1 MPLTDAQPD
10 ALALIYARSLLDL
23 AQAHGGRPTIEATLG
38 ELEDVLEIARQ
49 DPRFSEF
56 LSSRVLG
63 TADRAKS
70 LQAIFEN
77 RVSSLTL
84 RFLLVL
90 NRKGRLGYLSPIVAA
105 FDSEVQSRFGRV
117 EIDVYTAD
125 PMSSDDLRA
134 VRERLATALHK
145 EVVVHPYTDGTMIG
159 GVKFRIG
166 DQLVDASI
174 ATRLAKLRDQL
185 NTKGSAELRT
195 RIDRMID

>member
-49 DPRFSEF
+49 DPRFGEF

-105 FDSEVQSRFGRV
+105 FDSEVQARFGRV

-125 PMSSDDLRA
+125 PMSADDLRA
-134 VRERLATALHK
+134 VRERLATTLHK

>member
-23 AQAHGGRPTIEATLG
+23 AQAQGGRPTIEATLG
-38 ELEDVLEIARQ
+38 ELEDLLEIARQ
-49 DPRFSEF
+49 DPKFSEF

-63 TADRAKS
+63 TAERAKS
-70 LQAIFEN
+70 LQAILEN
-77 RVSSLTL
+77 RVSTITL

-90 NRKGRLGYLSPIVAA
+90 NRKGRLGYLPPIVAA
-105 FDSEVQSRFGRV
+105 FDSEVQARFGRV

-125 PMSSDDLRA
+125 PMSADDLRA
-134 VRERLATALHK
+134 VRERLASALHK
-145 EVVVHPYTDGTMIG
+145 EVVVHPYIDGGMIG

-174 ATRLAKLRDQL
+174 ATRLAKLRDQM
-185 NTKGSAELRT
+185 NTNGSAELRS
-195 RIDRMID
+195 RIDRMIG